1 MRALKIQKSL
11 TRRDEKSIGR
21 YLNAISKYEVLS
33 PDEEL
38 QLFRAYEAGEEA
50 ALEKIIRHNLRF
62 VVSVAKQYQH
72 LGLGLADLINEGNI
86 GLIKAAH
93 RFDATKGF
101 KFISYAVWWI
111 RQCILVAVK
120 EKARKIRLPGNVRQQ
135 IKQIEEAQLQIRQTE
150 EREASLA
157 EIADLTELKVGTIRD
172 RLKAA
177 QKIEALDA
185 PLRQEDSFSR
195 YQRMPDSNIPA
206 PDHNLMTHT
215 SRREA
220 IQLLLDKLSP
230 RHALVV
236 KQYFGIGQPYPS
248 SLSDIASNLNLSKE
262 RVRQVKDRA
271 LLRMRAHL
279 MKEGEEVVFG

>member
-86 GLIKAAH
+86 GLIKAGH

-157 EIADLTELKVGTIRD
+157 EIADLTELKVNTIRD

-185 PLRQEDSFSR
+185 PLRQEDSYSR
-195 YQRMPDSNIPA
+195 YQLMPDSNIPA

-236 KQYFGIGQPYPS
+236 KQYFGIGQAYPS

-279 MKEGEEVVFG
+279 MREGEKVVFG

>member
-21 YLNAISKYEVLS
+21 YLNAISKYAVLS

-38 QLFRAYEAGEEA
+38 QLFRQVEVGDEA
-50 ALEKIIRHNLRF
+50 ALEKVIRHNLRF

-72 LGLGLADLINEGNI
+72 MGLGLADLINEGNI

-93 RFDATKGF
+93 RFDSTKGF

-111 RQCILVAVK
+111 RQCILVAIK

-135 IKQIEEAQLQIRQTE
+135 IKHIEEAQLQIRQTE
-150 EREASLA
+150 EREATLA
-157 EIADLTELKVGTIRD
+157 EIADLTDLKVDTIRD
-172 RLKAA
+172 RLKAS
-177 QKIEALDA
+177 QNIEALDA

-195 YQRMPDSNIPA
+195 YQLMSDSNIPA
-206 PDHNLMTHT
+206 PDHELMTHT

-236 KQYFGIGQPYPS
+236 KQYFGIGQAYPS

-271 LLRMRAHL
+271 LIRMRAHL
-279 MKEGEEVVFG
+279 RREREELVFG